1 MPSEA
6 DSGLLSY
13 NDCGVISVVSV
24 DVLNSACNLCIECV
38 VRTETYVLARM
49 DDCAVLSDQDL
60 TALYHLTAES
70 LNTETLSIG
79 IASVT

>member
-1 MPSEA
+1 MPEIAKIGEFALIDRLTKDIKDQNPSTLY
-6 DSGLLSY
+6 GI
-13 NDCGVISVVSV
+13 G
-24 DVLNSACNLCIECV
+24 
-38 VRTETYVLARM
+38 
-49 DDCAVLSDQDL
+49 DDCAVLSYQDL